1 MLFCGEPFAR
11 NHRQAI
17 TGLGSECGSLNTVLT
32 AHWDASHLIKK
43 VGSIIAFQF
52 ILSDLL

>member
-17 TGLGSECGSLNTVLT
+17 IGLGSECGSLNTVLT

-43 VGSIIAFQF
+43 VGSIIALQF
-52 ILSDLL
+52 ILSALL